1 VLQNISVNYAPNGWS
16 AYEMFGENDPRLG
29 RTGMPTAIQL
39 TLEFKETV
47 ILTKAS
53 MKRGTG
59 GYKGTESIGNKA
71 VGAFNS
77 YRDKFK

>member
-1 VLQNISVNYAPNGWS
+1 
-16 AYEMFGENDPRLG
+16 MFGENDPRLG